1 MSSNDIVKYLT
12 QEFVRYIDT
21 PKENR
26 KKKQKESW
34 DSRWFGMIPMALK
47 VFLAGRK
54 FNYSKKTLNFLG
66 RIRASANACE
76 LRQSYFSLTAL
87 AKFYLG
93 KWR

>member
-34 DSRWFGMIPMALK
+34 ASRWFGMIPMSFK
-47 VFLAGRK
+47 VF
-54 FNYSKKTLNFLG
+54 
-66 RIRASANACE
+66 
-76 LRQSYFSLTAL
+76 
-87 AKFYLG
+87 LG

>member
-1 MSSNDIVKYLT
+1 MGILIKVIYMSSNDIVKYLT

-34 DSRWFGMIPMALK
+34 TSRWFGMIPMSFK
-47 VFLAGRK
+47 VFW
-54 FNYSKKTLNFLG
+54 
-66 RIRASANACE
+66 
-76 LRQSYFSLTAL
+76 
-87 AKFYLG
+87 G